1 MKLVQLIEFLQ
12 KHLRTV
18 VRLGLAVL
26 ALLVVMDAIPGL
38 IDKEHA
44 HTATER
50 FPGFWAVF
58 GFVGCVVLII
68 LSKAFGHA
76 GIMQREDY
84 YDE

>member
-1 MKLVQLIEFLQ
+1 MKLVQFIGFLQ

-18 VRLGLAVL
+18 VRLAL
-26 ALLVVMDAIPGL
+26 ALLVLLVLIDAIPG
-38 IDKEHA
+38 IIHKEHA
-44 HTATER
+44 HTAAER
-50 FPGFWAVF
+50 LPGFWAVF